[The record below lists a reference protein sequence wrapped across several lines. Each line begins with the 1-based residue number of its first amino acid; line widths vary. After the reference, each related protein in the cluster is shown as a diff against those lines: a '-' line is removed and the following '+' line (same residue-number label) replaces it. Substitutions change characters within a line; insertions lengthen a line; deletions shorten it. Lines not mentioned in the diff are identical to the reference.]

1 VWPRGGLR
9 IAAKLRGP
17 VGARRI
23 VVIVDTS
30 GTTASGKAGSIAGM
44 KVSVSLPAEDV
55 AYIDEYAQRV
65 GAQSRSSVL
74 HEAVALLRMSELES
88 AYAEAFREWHESADR
103 DLWDNTVSDGL
114 ADAPR

>member
-1 VWPRGGLR
+1 V
-9 IAAKLRGP
+9 
-17 VGARRI
+17 
-23 VVIVDTS
+23 
-30 GTTASGKAGSIAGM
+30 
-44 KVSVSLPAEDV
+44 KVSVSLPEEDV

-74 HEAVALLRMSELES
+74 HEAVALLRMSELET
-88 AYAEAFREWHESADR
+88 AYATAFQEWQESDDH